1 MLINNDASLG
11 KARSVDN
18 AGVVIFVAEDN
29 AFAIAQCRDNADVGH
44 IACVEH
50 QRCFRIL
57 ELCQLAFECFMQGGI
72 ACGQAAA
79 AAAGAPLER
88 CVCCSLLYAC
98 VCS

>member
-11 KARSVDN
+11 KASTVDN

-29 AFAIAQCRDNADVGH
+29 AFAIAQRRDNANVGH

-50 QRCFRIL
+50 QRCFRAL
-57 ELCQLAFECFMQGGI
+57 ELRQLAFECFMQGGV

-79 AAAGAPLER
+79 AAACAPLER
-88 CVCCSLLYAC
+88 GVCCSLLYAC
-98 VCS
+98 VCG